1 MCMIRSLIHHGRD
14 LTDRFDAWWR
24 GVAERRRMAREF
36 ARLDDRDVA
45 RVLADI
51 GCSREDLNAI
61 IANAP
66 LSRPLLEGMVAR
78 LGVAE
83 AYARAEAGLVREVE
97 RRCTTCSAQARCRR
111 WLRGAGGREDNAAF
125 CPNAESFA
133 HLAKD
138 STARVA

>member
-1 MCMIRSLIHHGRD
+1 MCMIRSLGHQVRHWADTARSYFHDVG
-14 LTDRFDAWWR
+14 
-24 GVAERRRMAREF
+24 ERRRMAREF

-61 IANAP
+61 IDNAP

-83 AYARAEAGLVREVE
+83 AFAHAESGVVREIE
-97 RRCTTCSAQARCRR
+97 RRCTTCARQAECRR
-111 WLRGAGGREDNAAF
+111 WLRRGGASDAYTEF
-125 CPNAESFA
+125 CPNAESFTTLRA
-133 HLAKD
+133 PAF
-138 STARVA
+138 TA